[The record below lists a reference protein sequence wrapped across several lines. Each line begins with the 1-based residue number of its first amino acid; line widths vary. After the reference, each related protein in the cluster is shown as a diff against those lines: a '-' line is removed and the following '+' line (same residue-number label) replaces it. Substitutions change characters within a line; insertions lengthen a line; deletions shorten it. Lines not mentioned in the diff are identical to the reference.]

1 MADRGLVLRGQ
12 WDGEKVASGK
22 NAAGNLKPM
31 STRRNPL
38 AGIAMSGSDD
48 EEKWKESVC
57 STLTGE
63 QLAGTARGGN
73 VILALEHPRG
83 WGRDILDGEALGTE
97 LSQQIKKFIK
107 SHRAQLQFI
116 RQPGRA
122 GQHHEMNDLR
132 PVLYISWSAGVGDPT
147 QPVLERMRV
156 DGPESILELDL
167 SQSGHTPGAERVE
180 HPVLLVC
187 THGKRDQCCA
197 VWGRPLASDLSEKWP
212 RDYVWETSHT
222 KGHRFAP
229 ATMLLPG
236 NYSYGRNAVN
246 SASEILEHAQRGELW
261 LQGNRGRG
269 VWDNPGQVAELAV
282 GRMLQGAGEN
292 VPLAGLQVSAPEG
305 QPRDKRR
312 ATREVRDAVTE
323 RRWLVELESR
333 PSVMAKGSCGDKP
346 KRVSSWVA
354 LGITE

>member
-1 MADRGLVLRGQ
+1 M
-12 WDGEKVASGK
+12 ASGK
-22 NAAGNLKPM
+22 NPTGNLKPM

-38 AGIAMSGSDD
+38 AGIAMSGPDD

-83 WGRDILDGEALGTE
+83 WGRDILDGEALGAE

-122 GQHHEMNDLR
+122 GQHHEADDLR
-132 PVLYISWSAGVGDPT
+132 PLLYISWSAGVGDPA

-156 DGPESILELDL
+156 DGPESLLELDL
-167 SQSGHTPGAERVE
+167 SQPGNTPGAERVE

-187 THGKRDQCCA
+187 THGRRDLCCA

-246 SASEILEHAQRGELW
+246 SASEILEYAQRGELW

-269 VWDNPGQVAELAV
+269 VWDGPGQVAELAA
-282 GRMLQGAGEN
+282 GRMLHDAGKT
-292 VPLAGLQVSAPEG
+292 VPLAGLQISALES
-305 QPRDKRR
+305 QPGDKRR
-312 ATREVRDAVTE
+312 ATREVQDGATG

-346 KRVSSWVA
+346 KRVSSWVV
-354 LGITE
+354 LGIAE